1 MERRRAI
8 RAAVS
13 EDHEIFRRELL
24 VAIEAEGLIS
34 VSEEVVSLSHLRFET
49 TAPIGV
55 VVVDLSSPDDDPIA
69 AMVHLSVERPE
80 VSLIALAGPLDDPLP
95 ALLAGAIGVV
105 DKATA
110 VDDIADAIRIS
121 AEKGAFFSRT
131 AARAFVRVGAEV
143 LEPEAIE
150 LLQHRAAGRT
160 HAEIAEFLGIERL
173 ELGHRMRA
181 LAAEL
186 RSRRSLA
193 EMPPRVAETSSV
205 E

>member
-8 RAAVS
+8 RAAVC

-34 VSEEVVSLSHLRFET
+34 VSEEVVSLSHLVFET

-69 AMVHLSVERPE
+69 AMVRLAVERPD
-80 VSLIALAGPLDDPLP
+80 VSIIALAGPLDDPLP

-110 VDDIADAIRIS
+110 FDEIADAIRIS
-121 AEKGAFFSRT
+121 AERGAFFSRT
-131 AARAFVRVGAEV
+131 AARAFVRVGTDV
-143 LEPEAIE
+143 LDTDAIE
-150 LLQHRAAGRT
+150 LLQHRAAGRS
-160 HAEIAEFLGIERL
+160 HVEIAEFLGIERL
-173 ELGHRMRA
+173 ELGHRMLA

>member
-8 RAAVS
+8 RAAVC

-24 VAIEAEGLIS
+24 IAIEAEGLIS
-34 VSEEVVSLSHLRFET
+34 VSEEVPSLAHLDFSK
-49 TAPIGV
+49 TAPIAV
-55 VVVDLSSPDDDPIA
+55 LVLDLSSPDDDPITS
-69 AMVHLSVERPE
+69 MVHLAVERPDLSI
-80 VSLIALAGPLDDPLP
+80 VALAGPLDDPLP

-110 VDDIADAIRIS
+110 FDEIADAIRIS
-121 AEKGAFFSRT
+121 TEKGAFFSRT
-131 AARAFVRVGAEV
+131 AARAFVRVGADV
-143 LEPEAIE
+143 LDEGAIE
-150 LLQHRAAGRT
+150 LLQHRAAGRS

-173 ELGHRMRA
+173 DLGHRMLA

-186 RSRRSLA
+186 RARRSLA
-193 EMPPRVAETSSV
+193 SLAPRVAEPASV